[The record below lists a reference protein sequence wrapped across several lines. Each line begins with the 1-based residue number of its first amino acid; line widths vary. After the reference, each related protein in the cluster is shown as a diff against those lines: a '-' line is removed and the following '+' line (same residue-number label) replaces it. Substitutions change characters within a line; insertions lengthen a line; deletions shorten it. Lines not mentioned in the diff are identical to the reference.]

1 MGMSKDLK
9 LIMVHLD
16 DARSE
21 IAVDDH
27 VLDLASKEYELG
39 RLTSENSRLVLSRT
53 MRLPQVI
60 PR

>member
-1 MGMSKDLK
+1 MGMSKDLE

-39 RLTSENSRLVLSRT
+39 RSTSENSRLALSRT
-53 MRLPQVI
+53 MRLPQVV